1 MKPTLFLIFVFLVLI
16 TSGCSKNSDD
26 NTPPVTNCTWST
38 NFSDNFHR
46 TDTIIGNNFQVII
59 QPTPFGGNGFAD
71 IYNNSLRIS
80 SDNVFWAI
88 LYTKEV
94 EGSKVRVSVEC
105 TTPLSGGTCAFG
117 VGGKFIYAGN
127 MTQSGYFAAAMNNV
141 IGIFKSVSGEMT
153 TLATQAFQLQ
163 FNHTYK
169 IALIIDGGNLA
180 ATITDQVFG
189 STVTVTATDS
199 GAILSGKQ
207 YSINGNSLGGQVVL
221 LLNNFIIEICQ

>member
-1 MKPTLFLIFVFLVLI
+1 
-16 TSGCSKNSDD
+16 
-26 NTPPVTNCTWST
+26 
-38 NFSDNFHR
+38 
-46 TDTIIGNNFQVII
+46 
-59 QPTPFGGNGFAD
+59 
-71 IYNNSLRIS
+71 
-80 SDNVFWAI
+80 
-88 LYTKEV
+88 
-94 EGSKVRVSVEC
+94 
-105 TTPLSGGTCAFG
+105 
-117 VGGKFIYAGN
+117 
-127 MTQSGYFAAAMNNV
+127 
-141 IGIFKSVSGEMT
+141 MT